1 MANNNLQ
8 SYLTER
14 ESEPAPK
21 KRGLWAMLS
30 TMKFAIWTLIVLG
43 ALSLAAMIVGE
54 LYDPESLRRAQGFG
68 PDLLRVLRMD
78 DPFRSWWYRLLLG
91 ILCLSLF
98 ACVLERMPIIWRLW
112 TKKPSPDTSW
122 LKSIRSGIVRTVNC
136 SPGALQ
142 SRLHGFGWRLKTDAL
157 WIGERGRIGLWGP
170 LFTHSGML
178 LIGLGALVASFGGT
192 NTRLSGFA
200 GDVVKM
206 PGMPF
211 AVRIDSFRVV
221 YYPLQPGQWVMV
233 DEAWVGRLARRQSDS
248 LWQVRRMGHDESEE
262 VLTVAA
268 ERIRNR
274 FASEMDRANIKRYS
288 AYVTVIENGQ
298 ETARQEIAVNSPLR
312 RAGFRLYQSSYDPD
326 RPRFAASFDSLRVQ
340 ISDTVTG
347 ITDAI
352 TLRPGIETA
361 VPRDTVKV
369 TAGQLLPHFK
379 LGQQGAFSESEE
391 FINPAVQLVFRGP
404 SGFEKS
410 RWIFLK
416 FPSHETGPGRY
427 AYRIASLH
435 GERATAELRTIF
447 EVRHTHGGALLWL
460 GFIFGTLGLLLSFY
474 VVHRVLYVEWP
485 AAGQGEIKL
494 TGLSRKTIRL
504 YEREL
509 DSLIEKVR
517 ASA

>member
-1 MANNNLQ
+1 MTNGNLQ

-14 ESEPAPK
+14 ETEPAPK

-30 TMKFAIWTLIVLG
+30 TMKFAIWVLIVLG

-54 LYDPESLRRAQGFG
+54 LYAPEALRRAQGFG

-98 ACVLERMPIIWRLW
+98 ACILERTPTVWRLW
-112 TKKPSPDTSW
+112 TKKPSPDASW
-122 LKSIRSGIVRTVNC
+122 LKSVRSGVVRTVN
-136 SPGALQ
+136 SSRSELE
-142 SRLHGFGWRLKTDAL
+142 SRLHRFRWRLKSDAL
-157 WIGERGRIGLWGP
+157 WIGERGRVGMWGP
-170 LFTHSGML
+170 LFMHSGML
-178 LIGLGALVASFGGT
+178 LIGLGALVGSFGGT

-200 GDVVKM
+200 GDVVEM
-206 PGMPF
+206 AGMPF

-233 DEAWVGRLARRQSDS
+233 DEAWVGKLVRQASDGR
-248 LWQVRRMGHDESEE
+248 WQVRRMDHDESEE
-262 VLTVAA
+262 VVTVAA
-268 ERIRNR
+268 DRIRNR

-288 AYVTVIENGQ
+288 AFVTVLENGQ
-298 ETARQEIAVNSPLR
+298 EAARQEIAVNSPLR

-326 RPRFAASFDSLRVQ
+326 RPRFTASFDSLRLQ
-340 ISDTVTG
+340 ISDSAAG
-347 ITDAI
+347 ITDTI
-352 TLRPGIETA
+352 TLRPGIETP
-361 VPRDTVKV
+361 VPRDTVKI

-379 LGQQGAFSESEE
+379 LGQQGAYSESEE
-391 FINPAVQLVFRGP
+391 FINPAVQLAFRGP
-404 SGFEKS
+404 GGFEKP

-416 FPSHETGPGRY
+416 FPSHEPGPGRY
-427 AYRIASLH
+427 AYRITSLH
-435 GERATAELRTIF
+435 GQRASTELMTIF
-447 EVRHTHGGALLWL
+447 EVRRSHGGALLWL
-460 GFIFGTLGLLLSFY
+460 GFIFATIGLILSFY

-485 AAGQGEIKL
+485 AAGQGEIRL

-509 DSLIEKVR
+509 DSLIENVR